1 MKILGF
7 ILIIVFSLETGKY
20 LSEKERKKVAVCE
33 EVCSFLEFLSE
44 GIYNKIKI
52 DDIISRYS
60 ANDEA
65 ILIKAKSKKELVL
78 KFKSANYGGECEKL
92 LMRMSV
98 FLSELGRSSDTMAER
113 EKCIR
118 MLCEA
123 REISGRCAQEHGK
136 KNELYKKLGL
146 ICGIMLCIVL
156 V

>member
-7 ILIIVFSLETGKY
+7 IFVIVFSWKVGKY
-20 LSEKERKKVAVCE
+20 LSDKEKEKVAVCE
-33 EVCSFLEFLSE
+33 EVCAFLEFLSE

-52 DDIISRYS
+52 DDILSRYS
-60 ANDEA
+60 DRGEA
-65 ILIKAKSKKELVL
+65 ALIKAKNKKELVSKL
-78 KFKSANYGGECEKL
+78 ESSNYGGDCEKL
-92 LMRMSV
+92 LMRTSA
-98 FLSELGRSSDTMAER
+98 FLAGLGHSSDTSAEH

-123 REISGRCAQEHGK
+123 REISGRCALEHGK